1 MLLVAVQCSR
11 FHTWLWELRPSA
23 VELQFLWLF
32 CVCRIMGFLKNRPRN
47 DGGEGRKKGNVSRGS
62 SINFAPFRTDR
73 SHFCSVSLSYRI
85 IYFLNAL
92 YCISPLLLDF
102 HVRCIFSTWMDTSR
116 FMLAA
121 FAFFLIYCD
130 STNFFSISFS
140 FISHQR
146 NVRDNHWTAILM
158 KKIFIDVK
166 AHKSARNF
174 RVKNESNC
182 WFWWTYSAE

>member
-23 VELQFLWLF
+23 EELQFLWLF
-32 CVCRIMGFLKNRPRN
+32 VCAELWGFSRTDRETTAEK
-47 DGGEGRKKGNVSRGS
+47 EERKEMSRGG
-62 SINFAPFRTDR
+62 APLTSFRTDR

-92 YCISPLLLDF
+92 YCISPLLLAF
-102 HVRCIFSTWMDTSR
+102 HVRRIFSTWMDTSR

-146 NVRDNHWTAILM
+146 NVRDNHWTAISM